1 MPAEDPRVG
10 RPRSSSRATLEEAAT
25 ELFLEQGYE
34 ATTVGQIARRAGVS
48 RTSFFNYFPTKADV
62 VWVAVDDALDAL
74 RVALAG
80 AETAEDVFEGV
91 LAVGARVDAQH
102 VPLAITE
109 TEAMGGAAEIEAAGL
124 ARAARLG
131 RELRDALGRG
141 ATLDAE
147 TTDVIARM
155 TAGAVAAAWQA
166 WAGAGVRRGEL
177 RDRLARALDLVRS
190 GVREAVGESPRR

>member
-10 RPRSSSRATLEEAAT
+10 RPRSSSRETLEEAAT

-34 ATTVGQIARRAGVS
+34 GTTVGQIARRAGVS
-48 RTSFFNYFPTKADV
+48 RASFFNYFPSKADV

-74 RVALAG
+74 GVALAG
-80 AETAEDVFEGV
+80 AETAEDVFAAV
-91 LAVGARVDAQH
+91 LAVGGRVDARH
-102 VPLAITE
+102 VPLGATE
-109 TEAMGGAAEIEAAGL
+109 TAIIGGAAEIEAAGL
-124 ARAARLG
+124 ARAARLT
-131 RELRDALGRG
+131 RQLRDALGRA

-147 TTDVIARM
+147 VTDIAARM
-155 TAGAVAAAWQA
+155 TAGAVTAAWQA

-190 GVREAVGESPRR
+190 GVLEAVGETPQR